1 VAEKSEMFAF
11 GKLKIERK
19 LTLIVMATAGL
30 ALALSGGAFVIVD
43 TITIRERAV
52 EHLTTLADAIG
63 RNCTGSLDFDHVES
77 AEDSLVALR
86 ADENILGATV
96 YRKDGSVFASYERE
110 AGSHDSPSSAE
121 EGEHFNGGSLLV
133 YRDIVLDQETVGSI
147 VIEWDASELDQAIVR
162 SGLIALGILTVATL
176 AAFLLSRRLR
186 RIICDPIV
194 QLSLVARVVS
204 QQKDYSIRIP
214 SKREDELGLLFSCFN
229 DMLARIERRDQDLA
243 SHRDNLEEEVEER
256 TRELVVAKE
265 AAEAA
270 SRAKSDFLANMS
282 HEIRTPMNGV
292 IGMTELALSTEL
304 QKDTREYLEMVRSS
318 ADALLGIIND
328 ILDFS
333 KIEAGKLS
341 LEHVQF
347 SLRNSLATTV
357 KTLALQAHEKNLEL
371 VFEVAPKV
379 VDLLVGDP
387 VRLRQVVINLIGN
400 AIKFTPTGEVALRVE
415 IEKHEH
421 DCVKLHFSVS
431 DTGVGIP
438 QDKLAAIWEAFSQAD
453 TSTTRKYGGTG
464 LGLAIVSRL
473 VSMMNGEI
481 WVESEVNQGTTFH
494 FTASLDLARPGEQR
508 QPTRLPVQLKNLPIL
523 IIDDNET
530 NRRIFHDTLAR
541 WKMAPEVATDGAE
554 GVETLLRAEK
564 GQKPFRLIILDLHM
578 PGMDGIE
585 TATQLFEQSE
595 RKSYKILMLTSSEVM
610 VEEERLRSL
619 RIFRHLRKP
628 VTQSELYNAVF
639 ELLSSPAPRSDEPV
653 QARVLTSETQ
663 TDVESSDETLR
674 VLLAE
679 DNPVNQKVAIGILKK
694 RGHEVVVAENGQIAV
709 DLLEKDEFDLVFMDM
724 QMPVMGG
731 LEATEAI
738 RVNESGTGRHIPIIA
753 LTANAMKGDEER
765 CRNAGMDEY
774 VSKPISPKKLFAA
787 IEKVRQ
793 LVT

>member
-1 VAEKSEMFAF
+1 MFAF

-453 TSTTRKYGGTG
+453 TATTRKYGGTG

>member
-1 VAEKSEMFAF
+1 MAEKSEMFAF

>member
-1 VAEKSEMFAF
+1 MFAF